1 MGRNI
6 HINLLIM
13 KTYQP
18 ELTASDV
25 KILEKDLIYQGHLRL
40 LKFHLRYRLF
50 AGGWSEA
57 VIRELFWAH
66 HAVGVLL
73 FDPVRDEIVLVE
85 EFRLGAFDEK
95 DVKSPWLLELV
106 AGVIEPDETIENVAK
121 REAQEEAGCDVI
133 DLIPMYEY
141 FTSPG
146 ISSGKFSLFCGRID
160 ATHAGGI
167 FGLSHEH
174 EDIRAHV
181 FPKSYVYNALQTREI
196 CNAATIIA
204 VQWLQ
209 LHEVEVKER
218 WLNQR

>member
-1 MGRNI
+1 MVTTLN
-6 HINLLIM
+6 
-13 KTYQP
+13 QF
-18 ELTASDV
+18 TAADV
-25 KILEKDLIYQGHLRL
+25 EVLKKDLIYQGHLRL
-40 LKFHLRYRLF
+40 LKFQLRYRLF

-85 EFRLGAFDEK
+85 EFRLGAFDSENTTR
-95 DVKSPWLLELV
+95 SPWLLELV

-133 DLIPMYEY
+133 ELIPMYEY
-141 FTSPG
+141 LTSPG
-146 ISSGKFSLFCGRID
+146 ISTGQFSLFCGRID

-181 FPKSYVYNALQTREI
+181 FPKSTVYNALKTGEI

-209 LHEVEVKER
+209 LHETEVKSR